1 MSRIFTQQ
9 YQVVKDFK
17 KALEKLNERE
27 DRKQEQPAAVKN
39 LRKVLEDMG
48 LNPGDLGGDNL
59 RPQYNRVPKST
70 LINAGEVLEQILERR
85 AEIEEL
91 EEAAKRTSQQVS
103 SPCRSPV
110 QALIRLSAAPRSSCA
125 ETAASEHYRGEN
137 GTQARGSQHP
147 PRPLHYAFHN
157 CHHFLSAVEFF
168 YLHIWDEQ

>member
-1 MSRIFTQQ
+1 MMSRIFTQQ

-48 LNPGDLGGDNL
+48 LNPGDLAGGSL

-103 SPCRSPV
+103 ITLWLTCPATDQTFC
-110 QALIRLSAAPRSSCA
+110 SSKI
-125 ETAASEHYRGEN
+125 
-137 GTQARGSQHP
+137 
-147 PRPLHYAFHN
+147 
-157 CHHFLSAVEFF
+157 FLR
-168 YLHIWDEQ
+168 